1 MRYVQLR
8 SGQAMPVLGQGT
20 WGFGERRQSRAEEAA
35 ALRLGLDLGLSLI
48 DTAEMY
54 GEGGAEE
61 VVAAA
66 IAGRREEAF
75 IVSKV
80 YPHNAS
86 RKSVIAACERSLR
99 RLATDRI
106 DVYLLHWRGAV
117 PLAET
122 VAGFEA
128 LKRAGKILAWGVSN
142 LDTDDMAALAGVPDG
157 AACVTNQVLYNLTR
171 RGVEWDLLPWCREHQ
186 IPVMA
191 YSPIEQAR
199 MLSHKALTRLAAA
212 RAIAPAQLALAWL
225 LRQDGVV
232 VIPKAGTPEH
242 VRENAAALAIALD
255 DAVMA
260 ELDREFPPP
269 KGKRSLEML

>member
-1 MRYVQLR
+1 MRYVKLR

-86 RKSVIAACERSLR
+86 RKGVIAACERSLR

-117 PLAET
+117 PLAES